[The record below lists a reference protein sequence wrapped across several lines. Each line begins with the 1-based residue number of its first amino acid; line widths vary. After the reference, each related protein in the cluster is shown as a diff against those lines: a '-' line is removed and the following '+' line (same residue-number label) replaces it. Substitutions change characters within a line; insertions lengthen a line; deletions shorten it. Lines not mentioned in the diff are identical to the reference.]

1 MEQKSKTARKSVV
14 TADMHGMQAIRM
26 GEWKLIDNA
35 LPEELPEGRRS
46 RIKIPLELQ
55 LYNLEDDPGESH
67 NLYDKYPGK
76 VKELMEELNRV
87 RTQESTR

>member
-35 LPEELPEGRRS
+35 LPEELPESRRK
-46 RIKIPLELQ
+46 RIQMPLKQQ
-55 LYNLEDDPGESH
+55 LYKLSEDQSESID
-67 NLYDKYPGK
+67 LYDKYPGK